1 MEMRQPSATAVLG
14 LLLIVV
20 GGAYL
25 AARLAGIDLALLGW
39 PAFVIVPGLA
49 VFALAFVVG
58 GPGGAGLATV
68 GAVITT
74 TGVILAVQRA
84 TGHWATWA
92 YAWALVAP
100 GSVGVGLVVYG
111 LLSRQPSIARSGLW
125 PAVAG
130 LVLFL
135 VGLLFFEGFLG
146 LSGGRVVGVDVVAA
160 VILIAVGGA
169 IIVRGLV
176 RGRAAD

>member
-1 MEMRQPSATAVLG
+1 METRQPSPTALLG
-14 LLLIVV
+14 LVLLVV

-25 AARLAGIDLALLGW
+25 AARLAGIDLVLLGW
-39 PAFVIVPGLA
+39 PAFVIVPGLGL
-49 VFALAFVVG
+49 FALAFVVG

-84 TGHWATWA
+84 TGLWATWA

-100 GSVGVGLVVYG
+100 GSVGLGLVLYG
-111 LLSRQPSIARSGLW
+111 VLRRQPALARGGLW
-125 PAVAG
+125 SAVAG

-146 LSGGRVVGVDVVAA
+146 LSGRRIGGFDVVAA
-160 VILIAVGGA
+160 VLVIVLGAA
-169 IIVRGLV
+169 IIVLGLA
-176 RGRAAD
+176 RGRAPD